1 MLSRFVRIQLLIFTI
16 ASVIGI
22 AAMVIGY
29 IQAPTLLGIGRI
41 TVTLQLP
48 SAGGLYRFSNVTY
61 RGVEVGKVTDVKT
74 VDGKRVDAT
83 MSLSTSP
90 KIPANLVAKV
100 RSVSAVGEQYVDL
113 QPPNDSPPYLHDGS
127 VITIGQTAIP
137 EPVGPMLDRL
147 NLLVETIPKDKLG
160 PLLDESF
167 KAFNGAGY
175 DIGSL
180 IDSGA
185 KLTKDLNGVADQS
198 RALADDSVP
207 LLDSQAET
215 TDATRTWAHGLAGL
229 TDQFVAHDA
238 QVRTL
243 LETGPGFA
251 QEVSRLL
258 EQVKPTLPVLLANLS
273 SISQILVTYNKSIRQ
288 LLVLF
293 PPYLAGLQSVA
304 PVRNPTGLPMGDF
317 AVSASDPQDCT
328 VGFLPPSQWR
338 SPADLSE
345 IDTPDGIYC
354 KLPQDSPIA
363 VRGAR
368 NFPCVEH
375 PGKRAATVQE
385 CNSDKPYMPLAMRQ
399 HVLGPAPFD
408 PNLISQGIPLDR
420 QSNPGSTLYAPV
432 EGTPMPPGQPP
443 GPPVPPEQAP
453 PGPAP
458 SDLAPSDLTPSDLTP
473 SEPAPDVPSGD
484 PGAPAVA
491 PSSFTGTGSGAQ
503 PSVAIAQY
511 NPETGA
517 YMASD
522 GHLYHQSNLVTAKA
536 PQSWTD
542 LMPGPG

>member
-1 MLSRFVRIQLLIFTI
+1 MLSRFVRMQLIIFTI

-41 TVTLQLP
+41 TVKLELP

-61 RGVEVGKVTDVKT
+61 RGVEVGRVTDVKT
-74 VDGKRVDAT
+74 VDGNHVEAT
-83 MSLSTSP
+83 LSLSTSP
-90 KIPANLVAKV
+90 RIPANLVAKI

-113 QPPNDSPPYLHDGS
+113 QPPNDSPPYLHNGS
-127 VITIGQTAIP
+127 VIAMGQSAIP

-180 IDSGA
+180 IDSGS

-207 LLDSQAET
+207 LLDSQAQT
-215 TDATRTWAHGLAGL
+215 TDATRTWAHALAGL
-229 TDQFVAHDA
+229 TDQFAQHDA

-273 SISQILVTYNKSIRQ
+273 SISQILVTYNKSIQQ

-304 PVRNPTGLPMGDF
+304 PVRNATGQAMGDF
-317 AVSASDPQDCT
+317 AISAADPQDCT

-368 NFPCVEH
+368 NYPCVEH

-385 CNSDKPYMPLAMRQ
+385 CDSDKPFMPLATRQ

-408 PNLISQGIPLDR
+408 PNLIAQGVPPDR
-420 QSNPGSTLYAPV
+420 QSNPGDTLYAPV

-443 GPPVPPEQAP
+443 GPAPLEQAP
-453 PGPAP
+453 SEPAP
-458 SDLAPSDLTPSDLTP
+458 SEL
-473 SEPAPDVPSGD
+473 APDVPSGD
-484 PGAPAVA
+484 PDAPAVA
-491 PSSFTGTGSGAQ
+491 PSSFTGHGSGAQ
-503 PSVAIAQY
+503 PSVAVAQY
-511 NPETGA
+511 NPKTGA

-522 GHLYHQSNLVTAKA
+522 GHLYHQSNLVVTAKA
-536 PQSWTD
+536 PKSWTD
-542 LMPGPG
+542 LMPGPS